1 MVHPVERLG
10 IEFGRLLKNWVNPV
24 YPTAIYDDG
33 QKTRPSHAVHL
44 ARSLEIQLLT
54 IHGVNEHTLETRGK
68 GNTRLDPPES
78 WKTNYSIFLRKGAAR
93 VYILNLCRV
102 KVCTGAN
109 RWLHISVFR
118 DLTLTYHVCVTTDP
132 MMPGSVCR

>member
-1 MVHPVERLG
+1 MVD
-10 IEFGRLLKNWVNPV
+10 K
-24 YPTAIYDDG
+24 
-33 QKTRPSHAVHL
+33 KTRPRHAVHL

-68 GNTRLDPPES
+68 GNKQFDPPES
-78 WKTNYSIFLRKGAAR
+78 WKTGYSTFLKKGSAR

-102 KVCTGAN
+102 KVCTGTN

-118 DLTLTYHVCVTTDP
+118 DLTLTYHV
-132 MMPGSVCR
+132 RYN